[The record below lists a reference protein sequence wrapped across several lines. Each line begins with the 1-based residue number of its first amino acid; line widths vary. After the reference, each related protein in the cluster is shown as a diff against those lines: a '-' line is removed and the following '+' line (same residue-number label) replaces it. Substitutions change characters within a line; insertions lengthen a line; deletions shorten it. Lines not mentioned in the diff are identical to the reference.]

1 MRASRSLNASVD
13 SLLTDMSEE
22 DTAKKMDDVSQGEKE
37 IPSEDTSSR
46 EKMATGSETL
56 KNPVADI
63 PSAQSA
69 GIDVAEKLLKRVDGF
84 INEIDELATKDIDVA
99 QSGYIVQGRFVVRAK
114 EVVNSLQNSAYRST
128 MNCACSLASATF
140 SKERAAEVKSALKI
154 GKIKPFENVVS
165 SIEGHIKE
173 GLKHSICFNTLC
185 DRTESFCIKIEK
197 VCSNETNEIRNLMSQ
212 SRIATLNKFAIIVGI
227 VVAIVA
233 VILSVEKPFELNTVF
248 QMAVAIII
256 IAGLVIYAVSRIL
269 ASKRATCVHNDTITS
284 LVRTKKAVLALR
296 AIVNEFKITQR
307 SMLRDA
313 DDALRQIQQFKAKEE
328 QTDAS
333 DMEESV
339 SIFWG
344 KCQQLHESVEE
355 YKDSI
360 KPVIQRLDD
369 LDLNFC

>member
-1 MRASRSLNASVD
+1 
-13 SLLTDMSEE
+13 MSEE
-22 DTAKKMDDVSQGEKE
+22 DKAKNMDDISQGEKE

-46 EKMATGSETL
+46 EKVATGSETL

-154 GKIKPFENVVS
+154 GKVKPFENVVS

-173 GLKHSICFNTLC
+173 GLKYSTCFNTLC

-197 VCSNETNEIRNLMSQ
+197 VCSNETNEIRNLMSE
-212 SRIATLNKFAIIVGI
+212 SRIATLNKAQFAIIVGI

-233 VILSVEKPFELNTVF
+233 VILSVEKPYELNSIF

-256 IAGLVIYAVSRIL
+256 VAGLVIYAVSRIL

-284 LVRTKKAVLALR
+284 LVGTKKAVLALR

-328 QTDAS
+328 QTDFS
-333 DMEESV
+333 DVEESV
-339 SIFWG
+339 SIFLG

-360 KPVIQRLDD
+360 KPVIQRLDN